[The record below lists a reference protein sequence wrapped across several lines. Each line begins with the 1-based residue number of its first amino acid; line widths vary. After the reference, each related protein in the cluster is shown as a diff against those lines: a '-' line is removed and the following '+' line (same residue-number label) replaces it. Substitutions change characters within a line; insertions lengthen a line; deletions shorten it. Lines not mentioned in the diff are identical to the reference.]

1 MIARM
6 IDIEPEDAAA
16 LLDGESG
23 ARLLDVRTTGEWRTA
38 RIEGA
43 VLLDGELAK
52 EIRAEWS
59 REAPV
64 VVYCHHGI
72 RSRSAAVTL
81 RRAGFTRALNLAG
94 GIEEWSKR
102 VDPAVP
108 RY

>member
-1 MIARM
+1 LIAPAL
-6 IDIEPEDAAA
+6 DVGPEAAAA
-16 LLDGESG
+16 LLSEPG
-23 ARLLDVRTTGEWRTA
+23 ARLLDVRTPGEWETA

-43 VLLDGELAK
+43 VLLDAEVARA
-52 EIRAEWS
+52 IREEWP

-72 RSRSAAVTL
+72 RSRSATVAL
-81 RRAGFTRALNLAG
+81 RRAGFARAVNLAG